1 MIELIKSEIESCE
14 VCIANLKNEK
24 EFIEK
29 YTLNF
34 QEHFEYHRMIWQM
47 EKQKRL
53 LEIQLFFLNFGSPLN
68 LN

>member
-1 MIELIKSEIESCE
+1 MKNQIKLEIESCD
-14 VCIANLKNEK
+14 VCIANLKSEK

-29 YTLNF
+29 YTRNF
-34 QEHFEYHRMIWQM
+34 QEQFEYHRMIWQM

-53 LEIQLFFLNFGSPLN
+53 LEFQLFFLNFGSPLN

>member
-1 MIELIKSEIESCE
+1 MQELIKSEITSCE
-14 VCIANLKNEK
+14 VCIANLKSEK

-29 YTLNF
+29 YTRNF

-47 EKQKRL
+47 EKQKRK
-53 LEIQLFFLNFGSPLN
+53 LEIELFFLNFGSPLN